1 MENHIQSTLD
11 PNYVPT
17 EFKTPFD
24 VIDLPSQGL
33 LYKNNLKQVK
43 VEYLTAMDENIL
55 SAPNLSS
62 KPDEMI
68 DLLLKRKV
76 KDLNMDV
83 TELLEG
89 DRIAILIFLRATAFG
104 EIYRQM
110 IWDENK
116 LDYVEGEI
124 NLNELEQKTLLIK
137 PDENLEFDYLLPQS
151 KKNIKFKFLT
161 SKDEADVELA
171 DKNYMDRSKDNI
183 SNKITLRLEKCVCE
197 INGER
202 DKIKISNI
210 LKNISIMD
218 SRSLRKYIDENEPG
232 INFNTKARMPGGA
245 SVSCFLRFGPNFFW
259 PKL

>member
-1 MENHIQSTLD
+1 
-11 PNYVPT
+11 
-17 EFKTPFD
+17 
-24 VIDLPSQGL
+24 
-33 LYKNNLKQVK
+33 
-43 VEYLTAMDENIL
+43 
-55 SAPNLSS
+55 
-62 KPDEMI
+62 
-68 DLLLKRKV
+68 
-76 KDLNMDV
+76 
-83 TELLEG
+83 
-89 DRIAILIFLRATAFG
+89 
-104 EIYRQM
+104 M

-137 PDENLEFDYLLPQS
+137 PDENMEFDYILPQS